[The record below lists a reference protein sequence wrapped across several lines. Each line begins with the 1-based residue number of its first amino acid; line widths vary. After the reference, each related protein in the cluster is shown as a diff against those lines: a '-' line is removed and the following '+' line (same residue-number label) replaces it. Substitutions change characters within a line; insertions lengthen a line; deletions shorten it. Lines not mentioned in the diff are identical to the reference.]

1 MEFHPYLLAHT
12 QPVIDIQEKH
22 GIVTQAYGPLSPV
35 LRHPGGP
42 LRPVLEK
49 IAKRLGTDE
58 ANVLLKWTTQ
68 KGVVAITTSS
78 NEGRIQKMAGVDK
91 LDKLTEEEMAE
102 IDKVG
107 RSVHFRSYAVSDL
120 PSLALASSRVVEA
133 DFYQEHMSKDFP
145 APNLPDGK

>member
-22 GIVTQAYGPLSPV
+22 GIVTQAYGPLSPI

-42 LRPVLEK
+42 LKPVLAK

-107 RSVHFRSYAVSDL
+107 RSVHFRSYAVSRL
-120 PSLALASSRVVEA
+120 RSSFCRYIRHRLRLTIPGAHE
-133 DFYQEHMSKDFP
+133 QGLHGS
-145 APNLPDGK
+145 

>member
-1 MEFHPYLLAHT
+1 MEFHPYLLAQL
-12 QPVIDIQEKH
+12 QPVFDIHDKH

-42 LRPVLEK
+42 LKPVLTK
-49 IAKRLGTDE
+49 IAQRLGTDE

-68 KGVVAITTSS
+68 KGVVAITSS
-78 NEGRIQKMAGVDK
+78 ANEGRIKKMAGLDK

-107 RSVHFRSYAVSDL
+107 KSVHFRSYAVS
-120 PSLALASSRVVEA
+120 SC
-133 DFYQEHMSKDFP
+133 
-145 APNLPDGK
+145 NLMIGCRARY

>member
-12 QPVIDIQEKH
+12 QPVMDIQKKH

-42 LRPVLEK
+42 LKPVLEK

-58 ANVLLKWTTQ
+58 ANVLLKWTVQ

-91 LDKLTEEEMAE
+91 LDKLTPEEMAE

-107 RSVHFRSYAVSDL
+107 RSVHFRSYAVSQ
-120 PSLALASSRVVEA
+120 
-133 DFYQEHMSKDFP
+133 DFHGQWSE
-145 APNLPDGK
+145 L

>member
-12 QPVIDIQEKH
+12 QPVFDIQAKH

-42 LRPVLEK
+42 LKPVLEK

-58 ANVLLKWTTQ
+58 ANVLLKWTVQ

-91 LDKLTEEEMAE
+91 LDKLSDEEMAE

-107 RSVHFRSYAVSDL
+107 RSVHFRSYAVSL
-120 PSLALASSRVVEA
+120 S
-133 DFYQEHMSKDFP
+133 F
-145 APNLPDGK
+145 

>member
-12 QPVIDIQEKH
+12 QPVLDLQEKH

-42 LRPVLEK
+42 LKPVLSR

-68 KGVVAITTSS
+68 RGVVAITTSS
-78 NEGRIQKMAGVDK
+78 NEGRIQKMAK
-91 LDKLTEEEMAE
+91 ASQLDKLTDEEMAE

-107 RSVHFRSYAVSDL
+107 RGVHFRSYAVSS
-120 PSLALASSRVVEA
+120 SL
-133 DFYQEHMSKDFP
+133 F
-145 APNLPDGK
+145 G